1 MHAQEII
8 TAEETKALEAREQ
21 QWADFFSRF
30 GLVKTSAYEAGL
42 ALRELRRV
50 YDVPGNKLPFKNW
63 AEELKHESEKHGTN
77 ERYLRRFMQ
86 VQEFA
91 EVYGLD
97 KKPGP
102 AGPGIARP
110 IELIP
115 ETTLRPLM
123 TKESVGTTPQGVNIY
138 EYREPEEVRQ
148 AVAGIAI
155 ERFEK
160 LAAGEIEHKQAIVT
174 KKDIEQAY
182 VDAGYE
188 NPADIAK
195 EKAERKKLAI
205 VKEVIESGYDPSHFM
220 IEGDDAL
227 IPTMCSV
234 VAKSFKDICLRMKPS
249 MIDESNNM
257 TTQQGIDFLAGL
269 IAKAQIA
276 GRTGITEKRSDDRKT
291 LTLRCVE
298 QAYDR
303 KLRGVKCKG
312 DPIPLVVTLTIS
324 VADDA
329 EAV

>member
-8 TAEETKALEAREQ
+8 TAEETKVLEAREQ

-30 GLVKTSAYEAGL
+30 GLVKSSAYEAGL
-42 ALRELRRV
+42 ALRELRRA

-63 AEELKHESEKHGTN
+63 SEELKHESEKHGIN
-77 ERYLRRFMQ
+77 ARYLQRFMQ

-91 EVYGLD
+91 DAYGLD
-97 KKPGP
+97 KKPRGAP
-102 AGPGIARP
+102 RGIERP
-110 IELIP
+110 IDLIP
-115 ETTLRPLM
+115 VGSLRPLM

-205 VKEVIESGYDPSHFM
+205 VKEVVESGYDPSHFI
-220 IEGDDAL
+220 IEG
-227 IPTMCSV
+227 
-234 VAKSFKDICLRMKPS
+234 
-249 MIDESNNM
+249 
-257 TTQQGIDFLAGL
+257 Q
-269 IAKAQIA
+269 
-276 GRTGITEKRSDDRKT
+276 
-291 LTLRCVE
+291 
-298 QAYDR
+298 Y
-303 KLRGVKCKG
+303 
-312 DPIPLVVTLTIS
+312 
-324 VADDA
+324 
-329 EAV
+329 

>member
-8 TAEETKALEAREQ
+8 TAEETKALEARKQ
-21 QWADFFSRF
+21 QWADFATRF
-30 GLVKTSAYEAGL
+30 GLLKSSAYEAGL
-42 ALRELRRV
+42 ALREMRSV
-50 YDVPGNKLPFKNW
+50 YDAPGNKLPFKNW
-63 AEELKHESEKHGTN
+63 SEELKHASE
-77 ERYLRRFMQ
+77 EIRFDMRELQRCMQ

-91 EVYGLD
+91 DAYGLD
-97 KKPGP
+97 KKPR
-102 AGPGIARP
+102 AAARGIERP
-110 IELIP
+110 IDLIP
-115 ETTLRPLM
+115 VTTLRPLM
-123 TKESVGTTPQGVNIY
+123 TKESVGTTPQGVKIF
-138 EYREPEEVRQ
+138 EYREPQEVRQ

-205 VKEVIESGYDPSHFM
+205 VKEVVESGYDPSHFI

-227 IPTMCSV
+227 IPRLCRAVT
-234 VAKSFKDICLRMKPS
+234 KSFVDICLRMKPS
-249 MIDESNNM
+249 AIDTSNNM
-257 TTQQGIDFLAGL
+257 TTQQGVDFLAGL
-269 IAKAQIA
+269 IAKAQI
-276 GRTGITEKRSDDRKT
+276 GTRTGVTEELSDDRKT
-291 LTLRCVE
+291 MTLRCVE
-298 QAYDR
+298 QAYDG

-312 DPIPLVVTLTIS
+312 DPIPFVVTLTIS